1 LTIATGVLLA
11 GFDENFVSERYLRRS
26 YGIMWERAV
35 KQLRDPRTPH
45 FQEICPYDKVLMTR
59 DMSKFLLKIVSDLPT
74 YLPLL

>member
-1 LTIATGVLLA
+1 
-11 GFDENFVSERYLRRS
+11 
-26 YGIMWERAV
+26 MWERAV